1 MIYEVKMCVQANR
14 NVVFL
19 MIGNDAKKCIKA
31 SRVVVRV
38 FVIGSAGGGRTGTG
52 GAEQGHAIGRGRRR
66 AQTTNYADN
75 DPPDCLAEAE
85 LPDSRTDVRTRTGLT
100 ET

>member
-1 MIYEVKMCVQANR
+1 MHQGITSRRQSVCNR
-14 NVVFL
+14 KRRRR
-19 MIGNDAKKCIKA
+19 A
-31 SRVVVRV
+31 RR
-38 FVIGSAGGGRTGTG
+38 TG

-85 LPDSRTDVRTRTGLT
+85 LPDSGRTDGHGRD
-100 ET
+100 